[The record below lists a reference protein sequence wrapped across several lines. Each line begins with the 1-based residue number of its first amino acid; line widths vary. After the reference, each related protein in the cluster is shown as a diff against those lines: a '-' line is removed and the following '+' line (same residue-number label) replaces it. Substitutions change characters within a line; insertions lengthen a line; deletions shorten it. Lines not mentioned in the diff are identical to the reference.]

1 MDKLSLLVLKT
12 YATRTSLDISQLLAV
27 LDCHSNDI
35 FEAIMLLRKQGYL
48 RVQSN
53 HASLRNIKN
62 DDPITVHTP
71 LEITFQGKAAL
82 ERLTKP
88 DK

>member
-53 HASLRNIKN
+53 HASLRNIKMMI
-62 DDPITVHTP
+62 PSQFTP
-71 LEITFQGKAAL
+71 LWKL
-82 ERLTKP
+82 HSKVKP
-88 DK
+88 P